1 MPVVLLPLSLSLQQV
16 VFSEIINFCF
26 ITVFLCEYIDLHSVV
41 LLMLFITHDQVTK
54 KAHYRKVEED
64 TEIQL
69 LLVPFRFFKLHF
81 SVAVV

>member
-1 MPVVLLPLSLSLQQV
+1 
-16 VFSEIINFCF
+16 
-26 ITVFLCEYIDLHSVV
+26 
-41 LLMLFITHDQVTK
+41 MLFITHDQVTK

-81 SVAVV
+81 SVAEV